1 MGFFSVKLKSYLGEK
16 DMLLIDFFLIIM
28 YKLLIKYGKISTPIF
43 PKTYKIIDIDAKWMG
58 RI

>member
-1 MGFFSVKLKSYLGEK
+1 
-16 DMLLIDFFLIIM
+16 MLLIDFFLIIM